1 MIEPERIKMLNE
13 REIQDGKYV
22 LYWMQA
28 SQRVSYNHAL
38 GYAIEQ
44 SNRYGLPL
52 LVYFGLTDYPSANE
66 RSYTFMLQGLQEV
79 RKSILRL
86 GGDFIIRMESPDNG
100 IISLA
105 DDASMIVVD
114 CDYQR
119 LQKMWRTY
127 AAAKAKCPLIQVET
141 DVVVPIE
148 LASSKEEYTAGT
160 LRPKIHRHMERFLQE
175 YKIQRIKRSSSQ
187 GFTEELSLESI
198 SSILDELSA
207 DRTVSSVPW
216 LKGGYKEAISQLQ
229 AFINTKLDRFDEHRN
244 DPSLDSSSNMSPYLH
259 YGQISPIEIAMKV
272 LEAGSPAEESYLEE
286 LIVRR
291 ELSMNFAHY
300 NTRYDSIDCLPKWA
314 KTTLDEHRKDH
325 REYIYNREE
334 FENYQTHDPY
344 WNAAQ
349 KQMVVDGKM
358 HGYMRMYWGKKIL
371 EWSKNPKDAYEI
383 AIYLN
388 DRYELDGR
396 DPNGYTGIAWCFGKH
411 DRAWAERPIFGKVR
425 YMNDKGLRR
434 KFDIEAYARR
444 FGF

>member
-141 DVVVPIE
+141 NVVVPIE

-291 ELSMNFAHY
+291 ELS
-300 NTRYDSIDCLPKWA
+300 
-314 KTTLDEHRKDH
+314 
-325 REYIYNREE
+325 
-334 FENYQTHDPY
+334 
-344 WNAAQ
+344 
-349 KQMVVDGKM
+349 
-358 HGYMRMYWGKKIL
+358 
-371 EWSKNPKDAYEI
+371 
-383 AIYLN
+383 
-388 DRYELDGR
+388 
-396 DPNGYTGIAWCFGKH
+396 
-411 DRAWAERPIFGKVR
+411 
-425 YMNDKGLRR
+425 
-434 KFDIEAYARR
+434 
-444 FGF
+444 